1 MEAEISALHSSA
13 TWRKKTRPIALECS
27 HTGQLGRAMI
37 VLLEGVAPNQQTV
50 VKVTVGKSQT
60 LYSSVTRRGKDK
72 NNGLLS
78 IGAVNIDIPQHPIAL
93 HGVMTRSSK
102 QLSTT
107 LQVKLSL
114 IVNLVTSFIQI
125 MIKFAYP
132 FRN

>member
-1 MEAEISALHSSA
+1 
-13 TWRKKTRPIALECS
+13 
-27 HTGQLGRAMI
+27 MI
-37 VLLEGVAPNQQTV
+37 VLLEGGAPNQQTV

-107 LQVKLSL
+107 LQVKPVKLCP
-114 IVNLVTSFIQI
+114 VFVTNQ
-125 MIKFAYP
+125 
-132 FRN
+132 